1 MKKIISLS
9 ALTILGIITI
19 VSSASSQGI
28 ALNQKKA
35 ETIFSAPETNEQP
48 VDINRINDVNGKVL
62 RSFYRSFGE
71 KPDAKWAKTD
81 NGFVVHFKDSN
92 ISTNVYFRNNGA
104 IEYRVNYYSEDQL
117 PASVRH
123 TVRSNFYDYSIRQV
137 SEVHK
142 DGDVSYFV
150 KVEDKLSV
158 KTIRV
163 VEQEW
168 QVVEEITKQVSP
180 ISKGKGF

>member
-9 ALTILGIITI
+9 ALTILSIITL

-35 ETIFSAPETNEQP
+35 ETTYAASESNDALNYT
-48 VDINRINDVNGKVL
+48 NDVNGKVL
-62 RSFYRSFGE
+62 RSFYKSFGE

-81 NGFVVHFKDSN
+81 NGFVVNFKDSN
-92 ISTNVYFRNNGA
+92 MSTNVFFRNTGS
-104 IEYRVNYYSEDQL
+104 IEYQVNYYSEDQL

-123 TVRSNFYDYSIRQV
+123 TVKSNFYDFSIKQV

-142 DGDVSYFV
+142 DGAVNYFI
-150 KVEDKLSV
+150 KVENKASV

-168 QVVEEITKQVSP
+168 QVVEEITKQ
-180 ISKGKGF
+180 ISGAVKSF